1 MKQDAN
7 SYETCVAFADSCDA
21 VAVVRNVKE
30 VLHLASF
37 VVIAIKNWGCLLS
50 VKPAIDLSSVCQA
63 QLMF

>member
-1 MKQDAN
+1 MKLVLLLQIL
-7 SYETCVAFADSCDA
+7 VMPG
-21 VAVVRNVKE
+21 AVVRNVKE

-37 VVIAIKNWGCLLS
+37 VVIVIKNWGCLLS

>member
-1 MKQDAN
+1 MPIHMKLVLLLQIL
-7 SYETCVAFADSCDA
+7 VMP